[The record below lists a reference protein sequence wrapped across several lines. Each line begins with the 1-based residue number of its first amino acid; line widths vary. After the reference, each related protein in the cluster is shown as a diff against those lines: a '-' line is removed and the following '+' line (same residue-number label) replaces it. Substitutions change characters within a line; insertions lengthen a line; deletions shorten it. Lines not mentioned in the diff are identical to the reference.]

1 MELPSGRVY
10 CLEVGRCVTWD
21 ETLPPGW
28 RHLAAVR
35 RGGRLELFADGELIA
50 QSSASEAAVHGIS
63 NDRPLRIGRGP
74 HDCFN
79 GRIRDVRIQRR
90 ALSASEVRDLIS

>member
-1 MELPSGRVY
+1 MRLPY
-10 CLEVGRCVTWD
+10 
-21 ETLPPGW
+21 P
-28 RHLAAVR
+28 AAVR

-74 HDCFN
+74 HDGFN
-79 GRIRDVRIQRR
+79 GRIRDVRIHRR